1 MSAVNHLNLST
12 LNFAHN
18 MAHGGQIQLMHSPL
32 LCFTGYL
39 HNMKGRVIMS
49 MEKCNVCILLRQ
61 YFNKNI
67 SHPIITHGLF
77 FLITASYLKKFESK
91 LKPSS
96 KTCETKIHQKKIP
109 QPSEEKKDRKNLRNS
124 ITRIVRI
131 EIFTKKELEKKVKEK
146 TSAHITLQTRLWCK
160 DYGNP
165 SGRLKNT
172 SLWIHV
178 ILFLLMHLHSCES
191 ETLKRPV
198 NVSTI
203 CLKTLV
209 MFCHPN
215 VGLPVPEKNN
225 SKEKSFT

>member
-1 MSAVNHLNLST
+1 MKVNWNRPVKR
-12 LNFAHN
+12 A
-18 MAHGGQIQLMHSPL
+18 
-32 LCFTGYL
+32 
-39 HNMKGRVIMS
+39 
-49 MEKCNVCILLRQ
+49 RQ
-61 YFNKNI
+61 KSI
-67 SHPIITHGLF
+67 
-77 FLITASYLKKFESK
+77 KE
-91 LKPSS
+91 
-96 KTCETKIHQKKIP
+96 KIP
-109 QPSEEKKDRKNLRNS
+109 QPSEEKKDRKNLRNW

-215 VGLPVPEKNN
+215 VGLPVPE
-225 SKEKSFT
+225 

>member
-96 KTCETKIHQKKIP
+96 KTCETKIHQ
-109 QPSEEKKDRKNLRNS
+109 RKNTTTFR
-124 ITRIVRI
+124 RKERQ
-131 EIFTKKELEKKVKEK
+131 EKFKELNNKNSKNWDFYKKRVRKKGKGEDERPHN
-146 TSAHITLQTRLWCK
+146 APNEIMVQRLW
-160 DYGNP
+160 
-165 SGRLKNT
+165 
-172 SLWIHV
+172 
-178 ILFLLMHLHSCES
+178 
-191 ETLKRPV
+191 
-198 NVSTI
+198 
-203 CLKTLV
+203 
-209 MFCHPN
+209 
-215 VGLPVPEKNN
+215 
-225 SKEKSFT
+225 